1 VTYRDARGVD
11 DIICDYI
18 VGVAATAVSAGFN
31 PARRPDQLDHEF
43 GYAWL
48 AALVE
53 ARWPDPRSWGSG

>member
-31 PARRPDQLDHEF
+31 PARRPDQLH
-43 GYAWL
+43 
-48 AALVE
+48 
-53 ARWPDPRSWGSG
+53 S